1 MKLHA
6 TADKL
11 MESTEDTALEMVED
25 TVAIVVERVS
35 GGWKKAFG
43 FGGNGGGGG
52 GDGSSAGK
60 AERIGKN
67 NAGTVHNNSRGKNRA
82 SSLRSSNGQRSDRSN
97 STPAAKK
104 SVEFEISDA
113 APSSPSSE
121 GKQTTAILDAA
132 AEYMARMEN
141 DYYCDAL
148 ENHQDDYDMGWYL
161 I

>member
-1 MKLHA
+1 
-6 TADKL
+6 
-11 MESTEDTALEMVED
+11 VED

-43 FGGNGGGGG
+43 FGGNGGGGR
-52 GDGSSAGK
+52 GDDSSAGK

-82 SSLRSSNGQRSDRSN
+82 SSLRSSNDQRSDRSN
-97 STPAAKK
+97 STPTAKK
-104 SVEFEISDA
+104 SVKFEISDA

-121 GKQTTAILDAA
+121 GKQTRAILDAVA
-132 AEYMARMEN
+132 KYMARMEN

-148 ENHQDDYDMGWYL
+148 ENHQDDYHDYDIGWYL
-161 I
+161 L